1 MVLMALPPPPPTP
14 NTLMMAW
21 QRFSST
27 IVNILD
33 LLSLPDMRASSFP
46 PFPVSEELRQI
57 SPDPP
62 QEAPLLRHV
71 APRHDVLRRHGAVEH
86 QPHGG
91 GAGGAVDDLHE
102 SADADR
108 APPPH
113 REPEYPFAEIGE
125 AVQHRAASGE
135 HHSRPQAVFVPG
147 PQDLPP
153 HEGEDLLRPRLDDLA
168 QVLAADRPRLSPPH
182 PGQFHQLVPPDFL
195 DHG

>member
-1 MVLMALPPPPPTP
+1 MNSTPCSPSSIIVLMALPPPPPTP

-46 PFPVSEELRQI
+46 SFPVSEELRQI
-57 SPDPP
+57 SPDPTQDP
-62 QEAPLLRHV
+62 QLLRRV
-71 APRHDVLRRHGAVEH
+71 APRHHVLRRPRAVEH

-102 SADADR
+102 AADPDR

-113 REPEYPFAEIGE
+113 REPEHPLAEVGQ
-125 AVQHRAASGE
+125 AVQHRTTPAG
-135 HHSRPQAVFVPG
+135 HPPRPPAVR
-147 PQDLPP
+147 LPA
-153 HEGEDLLRPRLDDLA
+153 G
-168 QVLAADRPRLSPPH
+168 QVLLPEEA
-182 PGQFHQLVPPDFL
+182 
-195 DHG
+195 